1 MADEPKTD
9 DLGELSNEESSQEPD
24 LDDVPAV
31 EMSRGMRLLRRCV
44 LFFLVVWAIVEISS
58 PLCSGYSLGA
68 LERAYDASGKQGLTL
83 KAAQGHAVL
92 AMMSFREEKAERKGE
107 RSVQFAVFRWPSL
120 LAKIGLIRSYSFE
133 VEIEKVKKAGDTEGV
148 IVVRSQPYIFQEK
161 IAYPVV
167 QPKAERDSPEMQL
180 MMLDHE
186 TDSVGTHRVER
197 WQVERAVKNKKS
209 DVIPHDV
216 LPSLLEFFD
225 KSDKNKDGV
234 VTAGELGMQQGIG
247 PSEADKAKANSKSK
261 SAEDR

>member
-31 EMSRGMRLLRRCV
+31 EMSRGMRLLRRCA

-68 LERAYDASGKQGLTL
+68 LESAYDASGKQALTL
-83 KAAQGHAVL
+83 KSAQGHVVGL
-92 AMMSFREEKAERKGE
+92 AMMSFRVEKSERKGE
-107 RSVQFAVFRWPSL
+107 RSVQFAVFRWPSVF
-120 LAKIGLIRSYSFE
+120 RSYSFE

-209 DVIPHDV
+209 PVIPHDV

-234 VTAGELGMQQGIG
+234 VTAGELGMQEGIG
-247 PSEADKAKANSKSK
+247 PSEADKSKSK
-261 SAEDR
+261 SAEGR

>member
-68 LERAYDASGKQGLTL
+68 LESAYDASGKQSLTL
-83 KAAQGHAVL
+83 KAAQGHVVGL
-92 AMMSFREEKAERKGE
+92 AMMSFRVEKSERKGE
-107 RSVQFAVFRWPSL
+107 RSVQFAVFRWPSVF
-120 LAKIGLIRSYSFE
+120 RSYSFE

-161 IAYPVV
+161 ISYPVV

-186 TDSVGTHRVER
+186 TDSVGAHRVER

-234 VTAGELGMQQGIG
+234 VTAGELGMQEGIG
-247 PSEADKAKANSKSK
+247 PSEADKSKSK
-261 SAEDR
+261 SKSEPAEGR